1 MQSRRTRAQDQAAHV
16 RRQAAVTTSTLAH
29 EPAELALRREE
40 RAPEEFVQS
49 FNYAQCPACGK
60 GIILA
65 PPRRIGERFVC
76 EACGEPLVVT
86 GPYNVLRTRVSTS
99 STIIIAIVLLAAI
112 ATAWMVLSAP
122 KGGGAVEEAGPADLA
137 PPLAPGEPAA
147 SPAAR
152 PGTGAAISAEY
163 VYVVPGDD
171 SYHTRRDCEKI
182 PPTATLEAMSLREAR
197 RQGRLPCATC
207 GG

>member
-1 MQSRRTRAQDQAAHV
+1 V

-40 RAPEEFVQS
+40 RAPEQFAQS

-65 PPRRIGERFVC
+65 PPRKVGERFVC

-86 GPYNVLRTRVSTS
+86 GPYNVLRTRVSTGG
-99 STIIIAIVLLAAI
+99 TIIIAIVLLAAI
-112 ATAWMVLSAP
+112 ATAWIVLSAP
-122 KGGGAVEEAGPADLA
+122 KGGVVDETGPADLA
-137 PPLAPGEPAA
+137 PPLAPGEP
-147 SPAAR
+147 SHPA
-152 PGTGAAISAEY
+152 GGATLSAEY
-163 VYVVPGDD
+163 VYIVPDDD

>member
-1 MQSRRTRAQDQAAHV
+1 MQSRRNRTQDRADHV

-29 EPAELALRREE
+29 EPAEFA
-40 RAPEEFVQS
+40 QS

-65 PPRRIGERFVC
+65 PPRRVGERFVC

-86 GPYNVLRTRVSTS
+86 GPHNVLRTRVSTGG
-99 STIIIAIVLLAAI
+99 TIIIAIVLLAAI

-122 KGGGAVEEAGPADLA
+122 NGDGIVEEAGPADLA
-137 PPLAPGEPAA
+137 PPLAPGEPTPAQP
-147 SPAAR
+147 SRPAA
-152 PGTGAAISAEY
+152 GAALSAEY

-182 PPTATLEAMSLREAR
+182 PPTATLEAISLREAR

>member
-1 MQSRRTRAQDQAAHV
+1 MHPRRDPTPKRGDHV

-40 RAPEEFVQS
+40 RAPEEFAQS

-65 PPRRIGERFVC
+65 PPRWVGERFVC

-86 GPYNVLRTRVSTS
+86 GPYDVLRTRVSTS
-99 STIIIAIVLLAAI
+99 GTIVIAIVLLTAI

-122 KGGGAVEEAGPADLA
+122 QGSGVVDQTGPADLA
-137 PPLAPGEPAA
+137 PPLAPGELAPTTTARPAA
-147 SPAAR
+147 
-152 PGTGAAISAEY
+152 GAALSAEY

-197 RQGRLPCATC
+197 RQGRLPCPTC
-207 GG
+207 GR